1 MQEMRQ
7 GSINSPHEGCLP
19 RTVSHQQYKACCHF
33 IVLAKQAYA
42 LFSQQATE
50 SDDLYD
56 EVDEAIY
63 KAIVHGCLQQDDFI
77 EDDDSGRYA
86 NNGMDAYDGEDSL
99 FIEEED
105 SDHEQQ
111 SGFYFASLL
120 F

>member
-1 MQEMRQ
+1 M
-7 GSINSPHEGCLP
+7 H
-19 RTVSHQQYKACCHF
+19 CHF
-33 IVLAKQAYA
+33 IVLAKQAYT
-42 LFSQQATE
+42 LFSQRATE

-63 KAIVHGCLQQDDFI
+63 KAIVCSRLQQDDFI
-77 EDDDSGRYA
+77 EDDDGGRYTD
-86 NNGMDAYDGEDSL
+86 NGMDAYDG
-99 FIEEED
+99 ED